1 MKQGRVFC
9 AAVGIFLTVAVGMAP
24 AAAYANYSFSLEV
37 PEDWIPDT
45 QVESIAYGW
54 TNPEVTQEV
63 TVSIA
68 DNDDFLNLYDLKED
82 DLPDIEE
89 LIASQY
95 AQRLAESYQAQGHK
109 CTVRLEDAGVTSA
122 EWSDGQPAV
131 LIDCRFAVTWA
142 ENGVEFPAYL
152 HMMIQTS
159 KEHSFVVS
167 YMANDVADMDTLMD
181 SGIMESF
188 RVTEE
193 TYSGPTSVWASWG
206 DVIFYAGLTCLS
218 AVVAASGL
226 RELLGRRKKKKE
238 APEKGPGGR
247 LPPRE

>member
-1 MKQGRVFC
+1 MKRGRVFC

-24 AAAYANYSFSLEV
+24 AAAYANHGFSLEV

-68 DNDDFLNLYDLKED
+68 DNDDSLNLYDLKED

-89 LIASQY
+89 LVASQY
-95 AQRLAESYQAQGHK
+95 AQRLAESYQAQGYE
-109 CTVRLEDAGVTSA
+109 CTVCLEDTGVTSA
-122 EWSDGQPAV
+122 EWSNGQPAV
-131 LIDCRFAVTWA
+131 LIDCRFTVTWA
-142 ENGVEFPAYL
+142 ENGGEFPVYL
-152 HMMIQTS
+152 HMGIQTS
-159 KEHSFVVS
+159 PSHTFVVA
-167 YMANDVADMDTLMD
+167 YMANDAADMDTLMD

-193 TYSGPTSVWASWG
+193 TYSGPSSPLTSYA
-206 DVIFYAGLTCLS
+206 DVIFSAAGTMLFAVS
-218 AVVAASGL
+218 AWFGL
-226 RELLGRRKKKKE
+226 RALMERKKEKKQTDIQ
-238 APEKGPGGR
+238 AGPGGR
-247 LPPRE
+247 L

>member
-1 MKQGRVFC
+1 MTKRGILG
-9 AAVGIFLTVAVGMAP
+9 AALGLLLTMTLGTAS
-24 AAAYANYSFSLEV
+24 AAAYAGHGFSLEV
-37 PEDWIPDT
+37 PEDWIPDA
-45 QVESIAYGW
+45 QVEGTAYGW

-95 AQRLAESYQAQGHK
+95 AQRLAESYQAQGHE
-109 CTVRLEDAGVTSA
+109 CTVRLEDTGVTLA
-122 EWSDGQPAV
+122 EWNSQPAV

-142 ENGVEFPAYL
+142 ENGGEFPVYL
-152 HMMIQTS
+152 HMGIQTS
-159 KEHSFVVS
+159 KEHSFVVA
-167 YMANDVADMDTLMD
+167 YMANDAADMDTLMD

-193 TYSGPTSVWASWG
+193 TYSGPSSPLASYA
-206 DVIFYAGLTCLS
+206 DVIFSAAGTMLFAVS
-218 AVVAASGL
+218 AWFGL
-226 RELLGRRKKKKE
+226 RALMERKKKKQTDIQ
-238 APEKGPGGR
+238 AGPGGR
-247 LPPRE
+247 L

>member
-1 MKQGRVFC
+1 MTKRGILG
-9 AAVGIFLTVAVGMAP
+9 AALGLLLTMTLGTAS
-24 AAAYANYSFSLEV
+24 AAAYAGQGFSLEV

-89 LIASQY
+89 LVASQY
-95 AQRLAESYQAQGHK
+95 AQRLAESYQAQGYE
-109 CTVRLEDAGVTSA
+109 CTVRLEDTGVTSA

-142 ENGVEFPAYL
+142 ENGGEFPVYL
-152 HMMIQTS
+152 HMGIQTS
-159 KEHSFVVS
+159 PSHSFAVA
-167 YMANDVADMDTLMD
+167 YMANDAADMDTLMD

-193 TYSGPTSVWASWG
+193 TYSGPSSPLTSYA
-206 DVIFYAGLTCLS
+206 DVIFSAAGTMLFAVS
-218 AVVAASGL
+218 AWFGL
-226 RELLGRRKKKKE
+226 RALMERKKEKKQTDIQ
-238 APEKGPGGR
+238 AGPGGR
-247 LPPRE
+247 L

>member
-1 MKQGRVFC
+1 MTKRGILG
-9 AAVGIFLTVAVGMAP
+9 AALGLLLTMTLGTAS
-24 AAAYANYSFSLEV
+24 AAAYVGHGFSLEV
-37 PEDWIPDT
+37 PEDWIQDT
-45 QVESIAYGW
+45 QAESIAYGW

-95 AQRLAESYQAQGHK
+95 AQRLAESYQAQGHE
-109 CTVRLEDAGVTSA
+109 CTVRLEDTGVTSA
-122 EWSDGQPAV
+122 EWNSQPAV
-131 LIDCRFAVTWA
+131 LIDCRFAVTWV
-142 ENGVEFPAYL
+142 ENGGEFPVYL
-152 HMMIQTS
+152 HMGIQTS

-167 YMANDVADMDTLMD
+167 YMANDAADMDTLMD

-193 TYSGPTSVWASWG
+193 TYSGPSSPLTSYA
-206 DVIFYAGLTCLS
+206 DVIFSAAGTMLFAVS
-218 AVVAASGL
+218 AWFGL
-226 RELLGRRKKKKE
+226 RALMERKKKKQTDIQ
-238 APEKGPGGR
+238 AGPGGR
-247 LPPRE
+247 L

>member
-1 MKQGRVFC
+1 MTKRGILG
-9 AAVGIFLTVAVGMAP
+9 AALGLLLTMTLGTAS
-24 AAAYANYSFSLEV
+24 AAAYAGHGFSLEV

-45 QVESIAYGW
+45 QAESIAYGW

-95 AQRLAESYQAQGHK
+95 AQRLAESYQAQGHE
-109 CTVRLEDAGVTSA
+109 CTVRLEDTGVTLA
-122 EWSDGQPAV
+122 EWNSQPAV

-142 ENGVEFPAYL
+142 ENGGEFPVYL
-152 HMMIQTS
+152 HMGIQTS
-159 KEHSFVVS
+159 KEHSFVVA
-167 YMANDVADMDTLMD
+167 YMANDAADMDTLMD

-193 TYSGPTSVWASWG
+193 TYSGPSSPLASYA
-206 DVIFYAGLTCLS
+206 DVIFSAAGTMLFAVS
-218 AVVAASGL
+218 AWFGL
-226 RELLGRRKKKKE
+226 RTLIERKKKKQTDIQ
-238 APEKGPGGR
+238 AGPGGR
-247 LPPRE
+247 L

>member
-1 MKQGRVFC
+1 MTKREILG
-9 AAVGIFLTVAVGMAP
+9 AALGLLLTMTLGTAS
-24 AAAYANYSFSLEV
+24 AAAYVGHGFSLEV

-45 QVESIAYGW
+45 QAESIAYGW

-89 LIASQY
+89 RIASQY
-95 AQRLAESYQAQGHK
+95 AQRLAESYQAQGYE
-109 CTVRLEDAGVTSA
+109 CTVRLEDTGVTLA
-122 EWSDGQPAV
+122 EWNSQPAV
-131 LIDCRFAVTWA
+131 LIDCRFAVTWV
-142 ENGVEFPAYL
+142 ENGGEFPVYL
-152 HMMIQTS
+152 HMGIQTS
-159 KEHSFVVS
+159 PSHSFVVA

-193 TYSGPTSVWASWG
+193 TYSGPSSPLTSYA
-206 DVIFYAGLTCLS
+206 DVIFSAAGTMLFAVS
-218 AVVAASGL
+218 AWFGL
-226 RELLGRRKKKKE
+226 RALMERKKKKQTDIQ
-238 APEKGPGGR
+238 AGPGGR
-247 LPPRE
+247 L

>member
-1 MKQGRVFC
+1 MTKRGILG
-9 AAVGIFLTVAVGMAP
+9 AALGLLLTMTLGTAS
-24 AAAYANYSFSLEV
+24 AAAYAGHGFSLEV

-95 AQRLAESYQAQGHK
+95 AQRLAESYQAQGHE
-109 CTVRLEDAGVTSA
+109 CTVRLEDTGVTLA
-122 EWSDGQPAV
+122 EWNSQPAV

-142 ENGVEFPAYL
+142 ENGGEFPVYL
-152 HMMIQTS
+152 HMGIQTS
-159 KEHSFVVS
+159 KEHSFVVA
-167 YMANDVADMDTLMD
+167 YMANDAADMDTLMD

-193 TYSGPTSVWASWG
+193 TYSGPSSPLASYA
-206 DVIFYAGLTCLS
+206 DVIFSAAGTMLFAVS
-218 AVVAASGL
+218 AWFGL
-226 RELLGRRKKKKE
+226 RALMERKKKKQTDIQ
-238 APEKGPGGR
+238 AGPGGR
-247 LPPRE
+247 L

>member
-1 MKQGRVFC
+1 MTKREILG
-9 AAVGIFLTVAVGMAP
+9 AALGLLLTMTLGTAS
-24 AAAYANYSFSLEV
+24 AAAYAGHGFSLEV

-89 LIASQY
+89 RIASQY
-95 AQRLAESYQAQGHK
+95 AQRLAESYQAQGHE
-109 CTVRLEDAGVTSA
+109 CTTVRLEDTGVTSA

-142 ENGVEFPAYL
+142 ENGGEFPVYL
-152 HMMIQTS
+152 HMGIQTS

-167 YMANDVADMDTLMD
+167 YMANDAADMDALMD

-193 TYSGPTSVWASWG
+193 TYSGPSSPLTSYA
-206 DVIFYAGLTCLS
+206 DVIFSAAGTMLFAVS
-218 AVVAASGL
+218 AWFGL
-226 RELLGRRKKKKE
+226 RALMERKKKKQTDIQ
-238 APEKGPGGR
+238 AGPGGR
-247 LPPRE
+247 L